1 MGNYFKQLNEAFD
14 KKYGFNRVVSSKS
27 RNLVETAEADW
38 DWYEDGFTSPLYR
51 LYGQA
56 FEEAGFDEHADV
68 QSGMGEV
75 YISKKGDP
83 EGMFVANFEDVND
96 FMNRIHTS
104 MVQGKL
110 TDEKR
115 IKEIIFQGVLDIS
128 RWRDYPDFENSNE
141 SFKTS
146 KRRKLTEATTSYDW
160 YENGDNHPFLDLYD
174 SAAEEL
180 GVYAEPSIQSGKGAV
195 TLYSNGKDVG
205 WIDYE
210 DERRFM
216 NDLYAKYE
224 SGKISEQDAKDA
236 IYSFI
241 NQHIDYER
249 INSDEMDDDD
259 RESEDNI
266 VTKNTARGNYSYYD
280 FVKFLEP
287 KFNQYMQESGYESSF
302 SYSTEDFWVYLEEGD
317 IIASILKVPVR
328 NIIKMIR
335 SKNIDI
341 MDKSLKDSQLR
352 QVFDQTITK
361 LIKSESGSNWKLS
374 LDSVDELSLYKRE
387 DCSYLNEIYPD
398 KKIKY
403 IEVLHIKFENGSF
416 IDFPS
421 VLLDYRT
428 RDSLFYAV
436 VNQDEQVI
444 YSGDDLMSA
453 YLAVEKNTE
462 VQESYVKSKRK
473 LKEAKNDPL
482 TSKPASISNMLL
494 RNKSAI
500 DNADDLNALIS
511 AVSAAL
517 SSKKDDKKVKEIMA
531 KLNTMP
537 DHAKALTYLY
547 NLILKG
553 DNLGVS
559 GRKKYEGYDDGNN
572 EIDRY
577 QKWVDFDMS
586 RYGKISERTQ
596 QMVNKAGYQIIKDD
610 HGDYE
615 VAAGHFE

>member
-1 MGNYFKQLNEAFD
+1 MANYFKQLNEAFD
-14 KKYGFNRVVSSKS
+14 KKYGLNGLVESKRKLKEANTDWYSMEWDDQVNAIKRFVKNYRGSKVFEDFAASVGADVDEVVDAFADLEAFGVIDIPKKIQIDDKYRNDDIYESK
-27 RNLVETAEADW
+27 RCNLVETAEEDW

-128 RWRDYPDFENSNE
+128 RWRDYPDFENANE
-141 SFKTS
+141 S
-146 KRRKLTEATTSYDW
+146 
-160 YENGDNHPFLDLYD
+160 
-174 SAAEEL
+174 
-180 GVYAEPSIQSGKGAV
+180 
-195 TLYSNGKDVG
+195 
-205 WIDYE
+205 
-210 DERRFM
+210 
-216 NDLYAKYE
+216 
-224 SGKISEQDAKDA
+224 
-236 IYSFI
+236 
-241 NQHIDYER
+241 
-249 INSDEMDDDD
+249 
-259 RESEDNI
+259 
-266 VTKNTARGNYSYYD
+266 
-280 FVKFLEP
+280 
-287 KFNQYMQESGYESSF
+287 
-302 SYSTEDFWVYLEEGD
+302 
-317 IIASILKVPVR
+317 
-328 NIIKMIR
+328 
-335 SKNIDI
+335 
-341 MDKSLKDSQLR
+341 
-352 QVFDQTITK
+352 
-361 LIKSESGSNWKLS
+361 
-374 LDSVDELSLYKRE
+374 
-387 DCSYLNEIYPD
+387 
-398 KKIKY
+398 
-403 IEVLHIKFENGSF
+403 
-416 IDFPS
+416 
-421 VLLDYRT
+421 
-428 RDSLFYAV
+428 
-436 VNQDEQVI
+436 
-444 YSGDDLMSA
+444 
-453 YLAVEKNTE
+453 
-462 VQESYVKSKRK
+462 
-473 LKEAKNDPL
+473 LKEDTALEADKGKKAPL
-482 TSKPASISNMLL
+482 TSKPQSISSMLL
-494 RNKSAI
+494 KNKSAI

-559 GRKKYEGYDDGNN
+559 GRKKYEDYDGRNN

>member
-1 MGNYFKQLNEAFD
+1 MANYFKELNEAFD
-14 KKYGFNRVVSSKS
+14 KKYGLNGLVESKRKLKEANTDWYS
-27 RNLVETAEADW
+27 MEWDDQVNAIKRFVKNYRGSKVFEDFAASVGADVDDVIDAFADMESYGVIEIPKEIQIDDKYRNDDIYESKRCNLVETAEADW

-128 RWRDYPDFENSNE
+128 RWRDYPDFENANE
-141 SFKTS
+141 S
-146 KRRKLTEATTSYDW
+146 
-160 YENGDNHPFLDLYD
+160 
-174 SAAEEL
+174 
-180 GVYAEPSIQSGKGAV
+180 
-195 TLYSNGKDVG
+195 
-205 WIDYE
+205 
-210 DERRFM
+210 
-216 NDLYAKYE
+216 
-224 SGKISEQDAKDA
+224 
-236 IYSFI
+236 
-241 NQHIDYER
+241 
-249 INSDEMDDDD
+249 
-259 RESEDNI
+259 
-266 VTKNTARGNYSYYD
+266 
-280 FVKFLEP
+280 
-287 KFNQYMQESGYESSF
+287 
-302 SYSTEDFWVYLEEGD
+302 
-317 IIASILKVPVR
+317 
-328 NIIKMIR
+328 
-335 SKNIDI
+335 
-341 MDKSLKDSQLR
+341 
-352 QVFDQTITK
+352 
-361 LIKSESGSNWKLS
+361 
-374 LDSVDELSLYKRE
+374 
-387 DCSYLNEIYPD
+387 
-398 KKIKY
+398 
-403 IEVLHIKFENGSF
+403 
-416 IDFPS
+416 
-421 VLLDYRT
+421 
-428 RDSLFYAV
+428 
-436 VNQDEQVI
+436 
-444 YSGDDLMSA
+444 
-453 YLAVEKNTE
+453 
-462 VQESYVKSKRK
+462 
-473 LKEAKNDPL
+473 LKEDTALEADKGKKAPL
-482 TSKPASISNMLL
+482 TSKPQSISSMLL
-494 RNKSAI
+494 KNKSAI

>member
-1 MGNYFKQLNEAFD
+1 MANYFKQLNEAFD
-14 KKYGFNRVVSSKS
+14 RKYGLNGVVESKRRKLKEANTDWYS
-27 RNLVETAEADW
+27 MGWDDQVNAIKRFVKNYRGSKVFEDFAASVGADVDDVIDAFADMESYGVIEIPKEIQIDDKYRNDDIYESKRRNLVETAEADW

-128 RWRDYPDFENSNE
+128 RWRDYPDFENANE
-141 SFKTS
+141 S
-146 KRRKLTEATTSYDW
+146 
-160 YENGDNHPFLDLYD
+160 
-174 SAAEEL
+174 
-180 GVYAEPSIQSGKGAV
+180 
-195 TLYSNGKDVG
+195 
-205 WIDYE
+205 
-210 DERRFM
+210 
-216 NDLYAKYE
+216 
-224 SGKISEQDAKDA
+224 
-236 IYSFI
+236 
-241 NQHIDYER
+241 
-249 INSDEMDDDD
+249 
-259 RESEDNI
+259 
-266 VTKNTARGNYSYYD
+266 
-280 FVKFLEP
+280 
-287 KFNQYMQESGYESSF
+287 
-302 SYSTEDFWVYLEEGD
+302 
-317 IIASILKVPVR
+317 
-328 NIIKMIR
+328 
-335 SKNIDI
+335 
-341 MDKSLKDSQLR
+341 
-352 QVFDQTITK
+352 
-361 LIKSESGSNWKLS
+361 
-374 LDSVDELSLYKRE
+374 
-387 DCSYLNEIYPD
+387 
-398 KKIKY
+398 
-403 IEVLHIKFENGSF
+403 
-416 IDFPS
+416 
-421 VLLDYRT
+421 
-428 RDSLFYAV
+428 
-436 VNQDEQVI
+436 
-444 YSGDDLMSA
+444 
-453 YLAVEKNTE
+453 
-462 VQESYVKSKRK
+462 
-473 LKEAKNDPL
+473 LKEDTALEADKGKKAPL
-482 TSKPASISNMLL
+482 TSKPQSISSMLL
-494 RNKSAI
+494 KNKSAI

-559 GRKKYEGYDDGNN
+559 GRKKYEDYDGGNN

>member
-1 MGNYFKQLNEAFD
+1 MANYFKQLNEAFD
-14 KKYGFNRVVSSKS
+14 RKYGLNGVVESKRKLKEANTDWYS
-27 RNLVETAEADW
+27 MEWDDQVNAIKRFVKNYRGSKVFEDFAASVGADVDDVIDAFADMESYGVIEIPKEIQIDDKYRNDDIYESKRCNLVETAEADW

-128 RWRDYPDFENSNE
+128 RWRDYPDFENANE
-141 SFKTS
+141 S
-146 KRRKLTEATTSYDW
+146 
-160 YENGDNHPFLDLYD
+160 
-174 SAAEEL
+174 
-180 GVYAEPSIQSGKGAV
+180 
-195 TLYSNGKDVG
+195 
-205 WIDYE
+205 
-210 DERRFM
+210 
-216 NDLYAKYE
+216 
-224 SGKISEQDAKDA
+224 
-236 IYSFI
+236 
-241 NQHIDYER
+241 
-249 INSDEMDDDD
+249 
-259 RESEDNI
+259 
-266 VTKNTARGNYSYYD
+266 
-280 FVKFLEP
+280 
-287 KFNQYMQESGYESSF
+287 
-302 SYSTEDFWVYLEEGD
+302 
-317 IIASILKVPVR
+317 
-328 NIIKMIR
+328 
-335 SKNIDI
+335 
-341 MDKSLKDSQLR
+341 
-352 QVFDQTITK
+352 
-361 LIKSESGSNWKLS
+361 
-374 LDSVDELSLYKRE
+374 
-387 DCSYLNEIYPD
+387 
-398 KKIKY
+398 
-403 IEVLHIKFENGSF
+403 
-416 IDFPS
+416 
-421 VLLDYRT
+421 
-428 RDSLFYAV
+428 
-436 VNQDEQVI
+436 
-444 YSGDDLMSA
+444 
-453 YLAVEKNTE
+453 
-462 VQESYVKSKRK
+462 
-473 LKEAKNDPL
+473 LKEDTALEADKGKKAPL
-482 TSKPASISNMLL
+482 TSKPQSISSMLL
-494 RNKSAI
+494 KNKSAI
-500 DNADDLNALIS
+500 DNADDLNALVS

-559 GRKKYEGYDDGNN
+559 GRKKYEDYDGGNN

>member
-1 MGNYFKQLNEAFD
+1 MANYFKELNEAFD
-14 KKYGFNRVVSSKS
+14 RKFALDNVVESKC
-27 RNLVETAEADW
+27 RNLVETAGADW

-83 EGMFVANFEDVND
+83 EGMFVADFEDVND

-128 RWRDYPDFENSNE
+128 RWRDYPDFENANE

-146 KRRKLTEATTSYDW
+146 KRRKLKEANTDW
-160 YENGDNHPFLDLYD
+160 YSMEWDDQVNAIKRFVKNYRGSKVFEDF
-174 SAAEEL
+174 AASVGADVDDVIDAFADMESY
-180 GVYAEPSIQSGKGAV
+180 GVIEIPREIQ
-195 TLYSNGKDVG
+195 
-205 WIDYE
+205 IDDKY
-210 DERRFM
+210 R
-216 NDLYAKYE
+216 NDDIYE
-224 SGKISEQDAKDA
+224 S
-236 IYSFI
+236 
-241 NQHIDYER
+241 
-249 INSDEMDDDD
+249 
-259 RESEDNI
+259 
-266 VTKNTARGNYSYYD
+266 
-280 FVKFLEP
+280 
-287 KFNQYMQESGYESSF
+287 
-302 SYSTEDFWVYLEEGD
+302 
-317 IIASILKVPVR
+317 
-328 NIIKMIR
+328 
-335 SKNIDI
+335 
-341 MDKSLKDSQLR
+341 KS
-352 QVFDQTITK
+352 
-361 LIKSESGSNWKLS
+361 
-374 LDSVDELSLYKRE
+374 
-387 DCSYLNEIYPD
+387 
-398 KKIKY
+398 
-403 IEVLHIKFENGSF
+403 
-416 IDFPS
+416 
-421 VLLDYRT
+421 
-428 RDSLFYAV
+428 
-436 VNQDEQVI
+436 
-444 YSGDDLMSA
+444 
-453 YLAVEKNTE
+453 
-462 VQESYVKSKRK
+462 RK
-473 LKEAKNDPL
+473 LKEATALEADKGKKAPL
-482 TSKPASISNMLL
+482 TSKPQSISSMLL
-494 RNKSAI
+494 KNKSAI

-610 HGDYE
+610 RGDYE

>member
-1 MGNYFKQLNEAFD
+1 MANYFKQLNEAFD
-14 KKYGFNRVVSSKS
+14 KKYGLNGFVESKRKLKEANTDWYS
-27 RNLVETAEADW
+27 MEWDDQVNAIKRFVKNYRGSKVFEDFAASVGADVDDVIDAFADMESYGVIEIPKEIQIDDKYRNDDIYESKRCNLVETAEADW

-128 RWRDYPDFENSNE
+128 RWRDYPDFENANE
-141 SFKTS
+141 S
-146 KRRKLTEATTSYDW
+146 
-160 YENGDNHPFLDLYD
+160 
-174 SAAEEL
+174 
-180 GVYAEPSIQSGKGAV
+180 
-195 TLYSNGKDVG
+195 
-205 WIDYE
+205 
-210 DERRFM
+210 
-216 NDLYAKYE
+216 
-224 SGKISEQDAKDA
+224 
-236 IYSFI
+236 
-241 NQHIDYER
+241 
-249 INSDEMDDDD
+249 
-259 RESEDNI
+259 
-266 VTKNTARGNYSYYD
+266 
-280 FVKFLEP
+280 
-287 KFNQYMQESGYESSF
+287 
-302 SYSTEDFWVYLEEGD
+302 
-317 IIASILKVPVR
+317 
-328 NIIKMIR
+328 
-335 SKNIDI
+335 
-341 MDKSLKDSQLR
+341 
-352 QVFDQTITK
+352 
-361 LIKSESGSNWKLS
+361 
-374 LDSVDELSLYKRE
+374 
-387 DCSYLNEIYPD
+387 
-398 KKIKY
+398 
-403 IEVLHIKFENGSF
+403 
-416 IDFPS
+416 
-421 VLLDYRT
+421 
-428 RDSLFYAV
+428 
-436 VNQDEQVI
+436 
-444 YSGDDLMSA
+444 
-453 YLAVEKNTE
+453 
-462 VQESYVKSKRK
+462 
-473 LKEAKNDPL
+473 LKEDTALEADKGKKAPL
-482 TSKPASISNMLL
+482 TSKPQSISSMLL
-494 RNKSAI
+494 KNKSAI
-500 DNADDLNALIS
+500 DNADDLNSLIS

-559 GRKKYEGYDDGNN
+559 GRKKYEDYDDGNN